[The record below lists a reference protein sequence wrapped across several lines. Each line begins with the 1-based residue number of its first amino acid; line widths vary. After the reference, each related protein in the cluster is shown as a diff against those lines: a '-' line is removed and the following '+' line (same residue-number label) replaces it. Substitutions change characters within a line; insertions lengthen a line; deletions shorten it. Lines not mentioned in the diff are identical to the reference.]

1 MATEPRCHCQS
12 CTIRSL
18 TGPAVVI
25 TVGILFLLH
34 QLRGGVFYFG
44 HTWPIILVVIGAI
57 QLASSLASRQGHIQP
72 APVPGGVPPIP
83 PAAPPPPT
91 VPPAGV
97 SQPPYTPQ
105 GQ

>member
-1 MATEPRCHCQS
+1 VATQPRCHCQS
-12 CTIRSL
+12 CSIRSL

-34 QLRGGVFYFG
+34 QLRGGVFFFG
-44 HTWPIILVVIGAI
+44 HTWPIILVVIGAV
-57 QLASSLASRQGHIQP
+57 QLASSLASREGHRE
-72 APVPGGVPPIP
+72 PVPVAGVPPGTP
-83 PAAPPPPT
+83 PAPP

-97 SQPPYTPQ
+97 SQPPYSPQ